1 MGGITQSF
9 LCLQKQTSFVF
20 SAFYMAQTQIF
31 EQRTAK
37 PHIYLK
43 KGTKLKKA
51 LDVVL

>member
-1 MGGITQSF
+1 MGGITHSF

-20 SAFYMAQTQIF
+20 SALYMTRTQIF
-31 EQRTAK
+31 KQHIAK
-37 PHIYLK
+37 PQIYLK